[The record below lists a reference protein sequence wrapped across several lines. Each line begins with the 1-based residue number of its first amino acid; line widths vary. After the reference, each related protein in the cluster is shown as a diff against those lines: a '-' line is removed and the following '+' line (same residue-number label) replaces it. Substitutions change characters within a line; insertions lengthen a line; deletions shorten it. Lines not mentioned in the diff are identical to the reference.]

1 MGNYRIAEN
10 FRGINFPAT
19 YLLRDKIF
27 TNAVKVTI
35 TIMQIFKIGEKNSWI
50 KFSPMRA
57 GGKIGK
63 NFLLVKI
70 FSRTVTGFHEF

>member
-1 MGNYRIAEN
+1 MMCC
-10 FRGINFPAT
+10 
-19 YLLRDKIF
+19 
-27 TNAVKVTI
+27 AVAWRKVGQNGYGRVSCKVHAIKVT
-35 TIMQIFKIGEKNSWI
+35 MQWTNKNSMI

-70 FSRTVTGFHEF
+70 STYIIYSTITYS